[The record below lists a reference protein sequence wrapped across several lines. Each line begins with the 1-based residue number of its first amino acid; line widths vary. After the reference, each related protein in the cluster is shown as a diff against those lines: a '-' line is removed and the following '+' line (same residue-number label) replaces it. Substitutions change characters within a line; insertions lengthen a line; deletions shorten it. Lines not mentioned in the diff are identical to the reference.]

1 MIENQYFKSLPTELD
16 LNGPVLSFSLQPV
29 GLGTTVTGSV
39 TLTGIAT
46 ASFIGIPTPD
56 NTGDIT
62 YQWYKNDVALTDGTN
77 VVGSATTELTV
88 SNLQSPSD
96 NGSRYFLR
104 AQHL

>member
-46 ASFIGIPTPD
+46 ASFIGMERS
-56 NTGDIT
+56 
-62 YQWYKNDVALTDGTN
+62 ALHRKLKQLGISED
-77 VVGSATTELTV
+77 LKK
-88 SNLQSPSD
+88 
-96 NGSRYFLR
+96 
-104 AQHL
+104 